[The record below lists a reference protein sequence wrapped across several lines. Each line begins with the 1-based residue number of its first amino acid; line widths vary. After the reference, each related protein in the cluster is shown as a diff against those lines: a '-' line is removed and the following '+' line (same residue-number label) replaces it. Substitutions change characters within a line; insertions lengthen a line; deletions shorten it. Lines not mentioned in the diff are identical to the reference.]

1 MPEAPDLYVVRE
13 YLERRLT
20 GQTVTKAEA
29 LRPIVLRCLAV
40 PLERFAED
48 IAGRSLDGF
57 WRRGKFLGI
66 ELSGGSDDGSRTL
79 VVNPM
84 LSGALQHCAPTERVS
99 ARTYLSLTLS
109 DGSQLR
115 YTDDDQMGMVY
126 YLLPEQLSQAA
137 RLGEQGP
144 DVLDEPLSLQAFA
157 DRLKPYRGEIK
168 GVLTRGGAV
177 SGIGNAYADEVL
189 FAAGIYPF
197 KKRTSLSPSELAALH
212 DAVYRV
218 PSEAV
223 PVLRERMGDAIHRK
237 VRDHLKVH
245 GRGNE
250 ACPSCGAK
258 LTHITSNG
266 HRTDYCRACQP
277 GSLLGRR

>member
-20 GQTVTKAEA
+20 GQKVSKAEA

-48 IAGRSLDGF
+48 IEGRSLDGF

-66 ELSGGSDDGSRTL
+66 ELSGGLDGGSRTL

-144 DVLDEPLSLQAFA
+144 DVLDEPLSLQAFSE
-157 DRLKPYRGEIK
+157 RLKPYRGEIK

-197 KKRTSLSPSELAALH
+197 KKRTSLSAS
-212 DAVYRV
+212 
-218 PSEAV
+218 
-223 PVLRERMGDAIHRK
+223 
-237 VRDHLKVH
+237 
-245 GRGNE
+245 
-250 ACPSCGAK
+250 
-258 LTHITSNG
+258 
-266 HRTDYCRACQP
+266 
-277 GSLLGRR
+277 